1 MWISASSELLLCRT
15 QKFKLFSDN
24 QGQSSSGKLER
35 LRENVLGREVIVEYL
50 YKLVIW
56 LELVLMGSKHI
67 FHWKCYQDYFRT
79 FPAMVKLCELLCVFI
94 AFIISLL
101 DKNFLLVGGSWLT
114 VTTALSFLVTSFF
127 LVFHLFLLHRFITAP
142 WCLIEL
148 AAYVIVCILVF
159 SNGVLSAAYSHLS
172 GIIIAETIFIFM
184 ALAIYT
190 VDSLV
195 AFKIFTAGRYY
206 D

>member
-1 MWISASSELLLCRT
+1 MARISVNGIKAV
-15 QKFKLFSDN
+15 SDN
-24 QGQSSSGKLER
+24 GNQSTNDDVTPTS
-35 LRENVLGREVIVEYL
+35 
-50 YKLVIW
+50 
-56 LELVLMGSKHI
+56 I

-94 AFIISLL
+94 AFIISFL
-101 DKNFLLVGGSWLT
+101 DKNFLLMGGSWLT

-172 GIIIAETIFIFM
+172 GIIIAETVRPKHNRFVESVQHALHMLIVRFLSSWPSLFIQS
-184 ALAIYT
+184 I
-190 VDSLV
+190 V
-195 AFKIFTAGRYY
+195 
-206 D
+206 

>member
-1 MWISASSELLLCRT
+1 
-15 QKFKLFSDN
+15 
-24 QGQSSSGKLER
+24 
-35 LRENVLGREVIVEYL
+35 
-50 YKLVIW
+50 
-56 LELVLMGSKHI
+56 MGSKHI
-67 FHWKCYQDYFRT
+67 FHWKCYEGYLRT
-79 FPAMVKLCELLCVFI
+79 FPAMIKLCELLCIFI
-94 AFIISLL
+94 AFIISFL
-101 DKNFLLVGGSWLT
+101 DKNFISVGGSWLT
-114 VTTALSFLVTSFF
+114 VTTALSFIVTAFF
-127 LVFHLFLLHRFITAP
+127 LVFHLFLLHRFIAAP

-172 GIIIAETIFIFM
+172 GIIIAETIFTFM

>member
-1 MWISASSELLLCRT
+1 MAQGRVNGVKSVSASNNE
-15 QKFKLFSDN
+15 
-24 QGQSSSGKLER
+24 SSKDDTTSPK
-35 LRENVLGREVIVEYL
+35 V
-50 YKLVIW
+50 
-56 LELVLMGSKHI
+56 
-67 FHWKCYQDYFRT
+67 FHWKCYQGYFRT
-79 FPAMVKLCELLCVFI
+79 FPATIKLCELLCVLV
-94 AFIISLL
+94 AFIISFL
-101 DKNFLLVGGSWLT
+101 DKKFVLVGGSWLS
-114 VTTALSFLVTSFF
+114 VTTALSFIVTSFF
-127 LVFHLFLLHRFITAP
+127 LVFHLFLVHRFISAP

-148 AAYVIVCILVF
+148 AAYVVVCILVF
-159 SNGVLSAAYSHLS
+159 SSGVLSAAYSNLS

>member
-1 MWISASSELLLCRT
+1 MDQISGNGIKAV
-15 QKFKLFSDN
+15 SDN
-24 QGQSSSGKLER
+24 ENQSTNGD
-35 LRENVLGREVIVEYL
+35 VIPT
-50 YKLVIW
+50 
-56 LELVLMGSKHI
+56 SI
-67 FHWKCYQDYFRT
+67 FHWKCYQGYLRT
-79 FPAMVKLCELLCVFI
+79 FPAMIKLCELLCIFI
-94 AFIISLL
+94 AFIISFL
-101 DKNFLLVGGSWLT
+101 DKNFLSVGGSWLT
-114 VTTALSFLVTSFF
+114 VTTALSFIVTAFF
-127 LVFHLFLLHRFITAP
+127 LVFHLFLLHRFIAAP

-172 GIIIAETIFIFM
+172 GIIIAETIFTFV